1 MRYDQIEQT
10 RMSEKPLV
18 KAKQP
23 TKSRKENR
31 NERRKEQICINNI
44 KRDSDKKPL
53 KYALLNEQAGK
64 SNLA

>member
-1 MRYDQIEQT
+1 
-10 RMSEKPLV
+10 MSEKTLV
-18 KAKQP
+18 KAKKLI
-23 TKSRKENR
+23 KSTRENR

-44 KRDSDKKPL
+44 KRDSDKKQL